1 MISEFFLN
9 IIFKLVTGFLN
20 LLPDINFTVE
30 SSAFEYFLGI
40 VQVAAYMLPM
50 GTVMMIIDLIIIF
63 TLLRI
68 VIAVIKSIWDLLPLV

>member
-40 VQVAAYMLPM
+40 VQVAAYLLPM